1 MVLHFAYDGVKKS
14 LQVDDLATDP
24 RQFALNERPIFSA
37 PKPAMAPIPLG
48 KPEIGAEERE
58 AVSDA
63 LSRIGSAEKRYIKL
77 CENNL
82 GALHAP
88 AKPIM
93 TQSCTAAIELAALM
107 LDLRPGDEVI
117 MPSFTFTSTA
127 NAVAL
132 RGAVPVFVD
141 IRPDT
146 LNTDETLVEAAITD
160 RTRAIFPIHYA
171 GVACEMD
178 TLLEVARR
186 HGLALLEDAAQAFG
200 ATYKGKPLGSLG
212 DLGAISFHET
222 KNVISGEGG
231 CLLVKDPGLLERALV
246 GRDKGTNRVA
256 FREGRV
262 PHYTWSDL
270 GSGFAMHEVTA
281 AFLYAQLRKAEWI
294 TERRLALWNRYHRLL
309 RPLGEAGRIELPAV
323 PEGCGHNGHLYHV
336 LAPSRSSRDAL
347 IRSLNAAGVGAS
359 FHYIP
364 LHSSPAGMRYGRA
377 HGPLLHTEDCAG
389 RILRLPLFPSLTEE
403 QQDRVCILLTSALES
418 L

>member
-1 MVLHFAYDGVKKS
+1 M
-14 LQVDDLATDP
+14 ATDP
-24 RQFALNERPIFSA
+24 RQFALNDRPLFPA
-37 PKPAMAPIPLG
+37 PKPATASIPLA
-48 KPEIGAEERE
+48 KAEIGAEESE

-63 LSRIGSAEKRYIKL
+63 LSRIGSPERRYTKL
-77 CENNL
+77 CENRL
-82 GALHAP
+82 GAIHAP
-88 AKPIM
+88 AKALL

-107 LDLRPGDEVI
+107 LDLRPGEEVI

-146 LNTDETLVEAAITD
+146 LNIDETLIEGAITE
-160 RTRAIFPIHYA
+160 RTRAIFAVHYG

-178 TLLEVARR
+178 TLLDVARR
-186 HGLALLEDAAQAFG
+186 HGLTVVEDAAQAFG
-200 ATYKGKPLGSLG
+200 ATYRGKPLGSLG
-212 DLGAISFHET
+212 ELGAISFHET

-231 CLLVKDPGLLERALV
+231 CLLVRDLNLLERAMI

-270 GSGFAMHEVTA
+270 GSSFAMHEVAA

-294 TERRLALWNRYHRLL
+294 TARRLSLWDRYHRLL
-309 RPLGEAGRIELPAV
+309 QPLAEAGRIELPTV
-323 PEGCGHNGHLYHV
+323 PDGCGHNGHIYRV
-336 LAPSRSSRDAL
+336 MAPSRSSRDAL
-347 IRSLNAAGVGAS
+347 IESLNGAGVGAA

-364 LHSSPAGMRYGRA
+364 LHSSAAGKRYGRA
-377 HGPLLHTEDCAG
+377 HGPLVHSEDCAG

-403 QQDRVCILLTSALES
+403 QQDQVCSALAAALDS
-418 L
+418 I